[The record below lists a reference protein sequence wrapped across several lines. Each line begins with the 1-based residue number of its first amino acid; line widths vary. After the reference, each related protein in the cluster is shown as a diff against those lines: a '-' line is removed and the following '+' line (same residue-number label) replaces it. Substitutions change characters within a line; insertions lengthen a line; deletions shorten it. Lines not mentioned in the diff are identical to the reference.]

1 MGFWKSLFDNVFQ
14 DYTETPKTKKSDPSF
29 TIDIIPDKN
38 KSGDGG
44 RHVNEIID
52 AANTGKELKPGEAS
66 KIIRLMMPE
75 NPIDRLFEAVLN
87 KKGSPF
93 LPETDSNLLK
103 QDVFVVDFKQDAQPK
118 IWEGDVLLYT
128 SKNRLDQG
136 KNFRPNI
143 SLDFPTTKTSFQN
156 FLKDLKEGAVV
167 TVNSRTPAVG
177 CFEWVGDKFAYR
189 GLPKAE

>member
-1 MGFWKSLFDNVFQ
+1 MGFWKSLFSNMLE
-14 DYTETPKTKKSDPSF
+14 DYTETSKTKKLEPSF
-29 TIDIIPDKN
+29 TIDINPRKN
-38 KSGDGG
+38 KSSDGG
-44 RHVNEIID
+44 RHVSEIIQ
-52 AANTGKELKPGEAS
+52 AANTGKELKPEEAR

-75 NPIDRLFEAVLN
+75 NPIDQFFEAVLN

-103 QDVFVVDFKQDAQPK
+103 QDVLVVDFDKDTHPK
-118 IWEGDVLLYT
+118 IWKGDVSLYT
-128 SKNRLDQG
+128 SQTRLDQG
-136 KNFRPNI
+136 QDLGPKI

-177 CFEWVGDKFAYR
+177 CFEWIGGKFAYR
-189 GLPKAE
+189 GLPKDK